1 MMMLQLETQENT
13 IGKMPA
19 VIFKLLAVIGVH
31 KSIFKKLPIKVV
43 LIHIN
48 KNKIKWP
55 LKYYLKLII
64 VIMLHYKEQI
74 LIWITCMPNLIQEE
88 QSWKVNKKNK
98 QKRTYNPNPDVDP
111 SQNTL
116 IAKAVIDKHG
126 FNNANL
132 DTHDYAPQPAPVIVN
147 DYEQKTSANIP
158 AKTPHQQKKLAMLT
172 STIGGHD
179 AIKQYDN

>member
-1 MMMLQLETQENT
+1 MKKLQKNVKCKSYTVIHNTNQQAKLPKPLKKTSEIIEKIEKLINYNLTFSLMMMLQLETQENT

-55 LKYYLKLII
+55 LKYYQKLII

-88 QSWKVNKKNK
+88 QSWRVNKKTNK
-98 QKRTYNPNPDVDP
+98 REPTTQI
-111 SQNTL
+111 QMQ
-116 IAKAVIDKHG
+116 
-126 FNNANL
+126 
-132 DTHDYAPQPAPVIVN
+132 THL
-147 DYEQKTSANIP
+147 KT
-158 AKTPHQQKKLAMLT
+158 H
-172 STIGGHD
+172 
-179 AIKQYDN
+179 

>member
-55 LKYYLKLII
+55 LKYYQKLII

-88 QSWKVNKKNK
+88 QSWKVNKKTNK
-98 QKRTYNPNPDVDP
+98 REPTTQI
-111 SQNTL
+111 Q
-116 IAKAVIDKHG
+116 
-126 FNNANL
+126 
-132 DTHDYAPQPAPVIVN
+132 
-147 DYEQKTSANIP
+147 
-158 AKTPHQQKKLAMLT
+158 M
-172 STIGGHD
+172 
-179 AIKQYDN
+179 